1 MRTTTAAAAALIIIG
16 TLGAGAAQAADP
28 RHPDWPCHQIEV
40 PTLSVAAFWTGPSID
55 DVGDT
60 WRNDA
65 TVSDLVLKI
74 SARRTPLPDAEKAAA
89 GFITGTPEDRT
100 KKAKLL
106 VAGVFSTLNGER
118 DQVVTGIKRFAT
130 RQQELRDKISGELAA
145 MRADQGS
152 TSTPDNPDT
161 DKLGEQIAW
170 DTRVF
175 DERRHTITY
184 VCEVPAVIEQRLFG
198 IARAIQQK
206 LDTPKGQ

>member
-1 MRTTTAAAAALIIIG
+1 MRTTTAAAAALIIIE
-16 TLGAGAAQAADP
+16 TLGARWAHAADP

-65 TVSDLVLKI
+65 TVSDLVLKV

-89 GFITGTPEDRT
+89 DFITGTPEDRT
-100 KKAKLL
+100 RKAKLL

-130 RQQELRDKISGELAA
+130 RQQELRDKISAELAT
-145 MRADQGS
+145 MRAGQGG
-152 TSTPDNPDT
+152 TSSSDSPDT

-170 DTRVF
+170 DTRLF

-206 LDTPKGQ
+206 LDSAQGQ